1 MKAHIITIG
10 DEILIGQIV
19 DTNSAFIAKELDNIG
34 ISVEQ
39 IISIQDDRNQ
49 ILTSL
54 ENARKLSDLVIV
66 TGGLGPT
73 NDDITKK
80 TFVEFF
86 EDKLIAN
93 HAVEQHIREIWKKY
107 IKQPLLQVNLDQ
119 ALVPSK
125 ATILMNNTGT
135 APGMWMKK
143 NDTIFVS
150 LPGVPYEMKALMKNE
165 VLPRLSSLFNLPFI
179 VHKTLLTYGLGE
191 SMIAERISLWE
202 NNLPDTIKLAY
213 LPNLGRVRLRLS
225 SEGYDKDKVINNID
239 SRIQSL
245 IPLIS
250 DIFVGFEE
258 DNNLEQIIAN
268 KFKELGK
275 TLAVAES
282 CSGGKISA
290 KFTQNPGASKFFKGG
305 VIAYNTSI
313 KEKMLGIDSSV
324 IEKHSVVSE
333 EVAELMAIG
342 VKNIFNSDYSIAT
355 TGNAGPLKGESDADI
370 GTVFIAIA
378 TPLKV
383 YTQKYCFGNNRD
395 RVLIKTLNMSMT
407 LLQKEIFKID

>member
-34 ISVEQ
+34 ISVDQ

-54 ENARKLSDLVIV
+54 ENAKKLSDLVII

-86 EDKLIAN
+86 EDKLIVN
-93 HAVEQHIREIWKKY
+93 RTVEQHIREIWKKY

-125 ATILMNNTGT
+125 ATVLMNNSGT

-191 SMIAERISLWE
+191 SMIADRISLWE

-225 SEGYDKDKVINNID
+225 SMGYDKDRVINNID
-239 SRIQSL
+239 SQIQSL

-290 KFTQNPGASKFFKGG
+290 QFTQNPGASKFFKGG

-342 VKNIFNSDYSIAT
+342 VKNIFNSDYAIAT

-383 YTQKYCFGNNRD
+383 YTQKYSFGNNRN

>member
-54 ENARKLSDLVIV
+54 ENARKLSDLVII

-86 EDKLIAN
+86 EDKLIVN
-93 HAVEQHIREIWKKY
+93 RTVEQHIREIWKKY

-125 ATILMNNTGT
+125 ATILMNNSGT

-191 SMIAERISLWE
+191 SMIADRISLWE

-225 SEGYDKDKVINNID
+225 SMGYDKDRVINNID
-239 SRIQSL
+239 SQIQSL

-290 KFTQNPGASKFFKGG
+290 QFTQNPGASKFFKGG

-313 KEKMLGIDSSV
+313 KEKILGIDSSV

-333 EVAELMAIG
+333 EVAELMATR
-342 VKNIFNSDYSIAT
+342 VKNIFNSDYAIAT

-383 YTQKYCFGNNRD
+383 YTQKYCFGNNRN